1 MNSQDFGFTE
11 NELSHLTIGFAIEI
25 HTAIGPGLL
34 EKVYRDI
41 LYHKLKKAGFYVEK
55 EKKIAVKLEGI
66 HFDYGYKAD
75 LIVENKLLIEVKT
88 VERLMDKHFAQTL
101 TYLRLGDYHLGLLI
115 NFNELLLKD
124 GIRRVVNKF

>member
-1 MNSQDFGFTE
+1 MNSKNIGFTE
-11 NELSHLTIGFAIEI
+11 NELSHLIIGFAIEI

-34 EKVYRDI
+34 EKVYKDL
-41 LYHKLKKAGFYVEK
+41 LYHKMKKAGFYVEK
-55 EKKIAVKLEGI
+55 EKKIAVKFEGI
-66 HFDYGYKAD
+66 QFDCGYRAD
-75 LIVENKLLIEVKT
+75 LVVENKLLIEVKA
-88 VERLMDKHFAQTL
+88 VEQLMDKHFAQTL